1 LLLWAA
7 GLFLLSLTFRSL
19 DLALCASLPHGT
31 HFLWHLLNGV
41 VLVLCALSVLP
52 AQGSGQGYGRLR

>member
-1 LLLWAA
+1 
-7 GLFLLSLTFRSL
+7 
-19 DLALCASLPHGT
+19 LPHGT